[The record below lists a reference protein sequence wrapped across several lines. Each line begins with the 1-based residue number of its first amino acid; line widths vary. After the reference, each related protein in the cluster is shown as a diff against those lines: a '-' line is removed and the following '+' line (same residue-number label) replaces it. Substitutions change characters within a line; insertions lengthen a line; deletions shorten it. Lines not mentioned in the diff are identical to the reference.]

1 MLLAAPEAAG
11 FLRLKSLFTTPA
23 QSALGP
29 RVASERSPCGGA
41 RLDQTASLALCHATP
56 P

>member
-29 RVASERSPCGGA
+29 RVASERSCGGA